1 MTKLMADPSVT
12 TPPSAESV
20 ATDSAEE
27 MEKEAH
33 QPVALQFAL
42 AAEDVDALVKR
53 LDRLSGLRA
62 MTAQFQTIVL
72 DTPDHAIAAA
82 GLQFGIKRRLVGN
95 RGGWKRFVEDLSV
108 ATPRSARGLLKK
120 ILRHTEAVD
129 VAAQIATKRR
139 FWLLRFGECR
149 ADITL
154 DHLTAL
160 VGETEIVVASV
171 TFASPAANTDFFDFV
186 TAAVDPGRLRLSAE
200 SNLQRI
206 YRSAGVLPTPYV
218 NAYAP
223 ALHQRMDAATA
234 FRATASACFD
244 QFLMNEAAFRASGDH
259 EAVHQSR
266 VALRRLS
273 ACLKFFGNFVEGE
286 DRDTFL
292 AEFREI
298 RVHLRAARDLDVFIA
313 DVIAPAIGDNPEPD
327 AKALLQ
333 EIERRRD
340 GAHAALTALLGR
352 PQSAALFL
360 RFAVWLRNG
369 DWSRSDD
376 EKNRKHRMMPIVK
389 YAERKFA
396 AMNGKFC
403 VACAELGD
411 VAPEERHKTR
421 IRAKNMRY
429 DAEFMESLTRGKTAE
444 KRLRSFLKALKELQT
459 VLGDWNDLLVARTF
473 LLSFDTG
480 AEGTADDKAGDKT
493 GLAAAAARLAD
504 HIHLVE
510 DDEFREKSARCCQA
524 LVDSRPFWSKF
535 G

>member
-1 MTKLMADPSVT
+1 VTKLVADPPVT
-12 TPPSAESV
+12 T
-20 ATDSAEE
+20 ATPEEAQAADSAEE
-27 MEKEAH
+27 MENDAH
-33 QPVALQFAL
+33 QPAALQFAL

-72 DTPDHAIAAA
+72 DTPDHAIAGA
-82 GLQFGIKRRLVGN
+82 GLQFGIRRRLVGG
-95 RGGWKRFVEDLSV
+95 RGGWKRFVEDLSI
-108 ATPRSARGLLKK
+108 ATPRSARGFLKK
-120 ILRHTEAVD
+120 ILRDAPVVD
-129 VAAQIATKRR
+129 ASAQIATKRR

-154 DHLTAL
+154 DHLTARIA
-160 VGETEIVVASV
+160 EKEIVVASV
-171 TFASPAANTDFFDFV
+171 IFASPAANTDFFDFV
-186 TAAVDPGRLRLSAE
+186 IAAVDPNRLRLSAE

-218 NAYAP
+218 HAFAP
-223 ALHQRMDAATA
+223 ALHPRMDAATA

-273 ACLKFFGNFVEGE
+273 ACLKFFGSFVTGA
-286 DRDTFL
+286 DRDAL
-292 AEFREI
+292 LDEFGEI
-298 RVHLRAARDLDVFIA
+298 REHLRMARDLDVFIA
-313 DVIAPAIGDNPEPD
+313 DVITPAVGQDPAPD
-327 AKALLQ
+327 ATALLH

-340 GAHAALTALLGR
+340 RAYVALTDLLNQ

-360 RFAVWLRNG
+360 RFAIWVRNG
-369 DWSRSDD
+369 DWCRSDD
-376 EKNRKHRMMPIVK
+376 EKSRKHRAMPIVK

-403 VACAELGD
+403 VACAELGE

-444 KRLRSFLKALKELQT
+444 KRLRSFLKTLKELQT

-473 LLSFDTG
+473 LLSFDV
-480 AEGTADDKAGDKT
+480 GDEM
-493 GLAAAAARLAD
+493 GLAAAAVRIAD
-504 HIHLVE
+504 HIQLVE
-510 DDEFREKSARCCQA
+510 DDEFRQKSAQCCQA
-524 LVDSRPFWSKF
+524 LVESRPFWSKL